1 MRSLPRVAGDA
12 EWLASPIHIPRRV
25 VIERNQP
32 LNASS
37 HSQSPPT
44 ARRRLSALRAR
55 RTLHMMRTDV
65 VSFST
70 THKTVTELQIVD
82 GVLRKQVP
90 TIILFVLG
98 ATL

>member
-1 MRSLPRVAGDA
+1 
-12 EWLASPIHIPRRV
+12 
-25 VIERNQP
+25 
-32 LNASS
+32 
-37 HSQSPPT
+37 
-44 ARRRLSALRAR
+44 
-55 RTLHMMRTDV
+55 MMRTDV